1 MHTYTHVTIVSLF
14 GDQSSLAFGELD
26 RAIATLFR
34 IAAGETWV
42 PDMPVYDEK
51 SGLVDWAV
59 GVYVFS
65 FVILVN
71 WTLIQVF
78 VCVTVNLRVSEIER
92 AWRCVW
98 SVGVLQ
104 WCG

>member
-1 MHTYTHVTIVSLF
+1 MHTYTHVTVVFLF
-14 GDQSSLAFGELD
+14 GDQSSLALGQLD

-59 GVYVFS
+59 GCYVFS

-71 WTLIQVF
+71 WTLIQVL
-78 VCVTVNLRVSEIER
+78 VCDSEFARVRNRESVEM
-92 AWRCVW
+92 C
-98 SVGVLQ
+98 VGVGVVQ

>member
-1 MHTYTHVTIVSLF
+1 MHTYTHVTVVSLF
-14 GDQSSLAFGELD
+14 GDKSSLAFGELN
-26 RAIATLFR
+26 RAIVTLFR

-59 GVYVFS
+59 GCYNFS

-78 VCVTVNLRVSEIER
+78 V
-92 AWRCVW
+92 
-98 SVGVLQ
+98 
-104 WCG
+104 

>member
-1 MHTYTHVTIVSLF
+1 MHTYTHVTVVSLF
-14 GDQSSLAFGELD
+14 GDKSSLEFGELN
-26 RAIATLFR
+26 RAIVTLFR

-59 GVYVFS
+59 GCYVFS

-71 WTLIQVF
+71 WTLIQVL
-78 VCVTVNLRVSEIER
+78 VCDSEFARVR
-92 AWRCVW
+92 D
-98 SVGVLQ
+98 
-104 WCG
+104 

>member
-1 MHTYTHVTIVSLF
+1 MYTYTHVTVVSLF

-59 GVYVFS
+59 GCYVFS

-78 VCVTVNLRVSEIER
+78 VCDSEFARVR
-92 AWRCVW
+92 D
-98 SVGVLQ
+98 
-104 WCG
+104 

>member
-59 GVYVFS
+59 GCYVFS
-65 FVILVN
+65 FVILVY
-71 WTLIQVF
+71 WTLIQVL
-78 VCVTVNLRVSEIER
+78 VCDSEFARVR
-92 AWRCVW
+92 D
-98 SVGVLQ
+98 
-104 WCG
+104 